1 MKNRRKRSYSE
12 GDPQTIGQIIGGLA
26 VSAFLPCLIFTGFN
40 VVTAII
46 GVIAIIEICIFI
58 YDFRDVISV
67 ILKIAL
73 FILIALLLLIAV
85 FYIFDFILTL

>member
-26 VSAFLPCLIFTGFN
+26 VGAFLPCLIFTGFN

-46 GVIAIIEICIFI
+46 GIIAIIEICILI
-58 YDFRDVISV
+58 HDFWPVISV
-67 ILKIAL
+67 MLKIAI
-73 FILIALLLLIAV
+73 FILIALLFLIAV